1 LASCSQW
8 PTAARAAICAARRLP
23 TYIRIRIARS
33 NIHGKTVSLGT
44 AATSPDVEPP
54 PKLKEIRQ
62 AAISAAERQYLQ
74 NLLSRTGGDFNE
86 AYRLSG
92 LSRSRLYTLL
102 KKYK

>member
-1 LASCSQW
+1 
-8 PTAARAAICAARRLP
+8 
-23 TYIRIRIARS
+23 
-33 NIHGKTVSLGT
+33 
-44 AATSPDVEPP
+44 
-54 PKLKEIRQ
+54 LKEIRQ